1 MAGLAN
7 NNNPFQSQV
16 RIGPNYIQLVPGPP
30 GPPGTIALTGS
41 GLVHV
46 TSGNVDNAAYL
57 GAAGGIPIVNSGGT
71 DTAWLAIGTAGQVLT
86 VVGGAPTWA
95 AAPSGVTWANDLSS
109 STNTNQYVSGI
120 SGILGT
126 GGTITIGDGVHNT
139 LLSGVAS
146 AQALAPQLSLAG
158 SNGWAGNSGIGATIF
173 VAGGFG
179 GSAAAGNN
187 TGGNGGDTVITGG
200 YGGAST
206 GTAANSN
213 GARLRLLGGSPG
225 TGGSGAAGLYGD
237 VLIGS
242 NAAYKAFATDN
253 AFGPGFGIGT
263 TPGIDPTITRG
274 TGVPATT
281 QTNGSLWLRTDGT
294 SGANALYA
302 REGGAW
308 YAVGGTTTANAALT
322 FEGQAFQ
329 LAAAGSGNGTI
340 LWPVGQATP
349 TITQT
354 ILASD
359 VTPANI
365 SITAQSAEPGAATHL
380 TGGNL
385 VLTSGTG
392 ATSNGTPGNVIV
404 NAPSP
409 TGSGQYGGLV
419 VQSGG
424 TTGIWIG
431 HYTSAGLP
439 FWQINFGANARSPSA
454 INFSFL
460 QDDAGQDTQL
470 NGVNSVRIRVNA
482 AIDQIDCNSSGIQLF
497 GNNTY
502 ALGGGSNMLGITQT
516 STVPTS
522 APTNG
527 IIAWANT
534 GSPGSLGLMA
544 TGVQFHRLA
553 GAITV
558 SQDAPTSDVATNY
571 LQIAAQTAFASA
583 STNKNGGNLVLQTGT
598 AASGGVNGDLYLQS
612 GPIAYAFVASEA
624 SGTGFGIGTTPG
636 TDPTITRGSGVPG
649 STQPAGSLFL
659 NTTAATV
666 ATALYARVGSSWVA
680 IGGGGSFTAGGDLSG
695 TSTSQEVIG
704 ILNKALPA
712 LATGYLNYTG
722 SAWAFTTPVTSI
734 VAGTNI
740 TISGSTGAVTINS
753 TAGGSVTWANDLS
766 GSTSS
771 NQWVNS
777 ISGHAGGGG
786 TVSVGGSTNTN
797 LVWLA
802 SQTAAGISQAAQ
814 TTDVVTQNF
823 TITAQNAWTGAST
836 NRVGANVVLT
846 SGAGATTNGTPG
858 NINCTFGAPSGTGT
872 EAYLIAIR
880 NGVSLVRAG
889 AQVGTTGNGAL
900 YLGSLTPSSSNY
912 AIAGDGT
919 ANTNINGISAISMG
933 VNGSFSNGHYQTSTG
948 ITLFNGQTAQLGGGT
963 GVLSLA
969 NASVAPSSN
978 PASGGIIFESG
989 GALTH
994 RGSGGATEQ
1003 PAAAGTGTINT
1014 QRANRFRVC
1023 AFFRSTTS
1031 ATQTIYTYTMPASAH
1046 TSLIETRVV
1055 LQDVTNISNSV
1066 ASCAAAYFRMTGTTV
1081 TQLGTTTTI
1090 YNMGIGSI
1098 AVAYATG
1105 VSTVAIQFT
1114 SISGSTEDLEA
1125 WIDIWEN

>member
-30 GPPGTIALTGS
+30 GPAGSIGSISGT

-46 TSGNVDNAAYL
+46 TSGSVDNAAYL

-95 AAPSGVTWANDLSS
+95 AAPSGVTWANDLSTS
-109 STNTNQYVSGI
+109 SNTHQYVSAI
-120 SGILGT
+120 SGANGNGGAVTLGI
-126 GGTITIGDGVHNT
+126 GSSSFNKITAASSLQATPPNT
-139 LLSGVAS
+139 LYEAS
-146 AQALAPQLSLAG
+146 TGFTG
-158 SNGWAGNSGIGATIF
+158 SNVGGPITF
-173 VAGGFG
+173 AGGLG
-179 GSAAAGNN
+179 GSGAAGNN
-187 TGGNGGDTVITGG
+187 TGGTGG
-200 YGGAST
+200 STTVRGGAGGSST

-213 GARLRLLGGSPG
+213 GGALLLQGGQG
-225 TGGSGAAGLYGD
+225 GFGGSGAAGVYGD
-237 VLIGS
+237 ITIGNS
-242 NAAYKAFATDN
+242 STKAFATDN
-253 AFGPGFGIGT
+253 AAGPGFGIGT
-263 TPGIDPTITRG
+263 TPGTDPTITRG
-274 TGVPATT
+274 TGVPAAT
-281 QTNGSLWLRTDGT
+281 QTNGSLFLRTDGT
-294 SGANALYA
+294 SGSNALYA

-308 YAVGGTTTANAALT
+308 YAIGGTTTTSATLT

-329 LAAAGSGNGTI
+329 LAAAGSGNGAI

-385 VLTSGTG
+385 VFTSGTG
-392 ATSNGTPGNVIV
+392 ATTNGTPGNVVLAIP
-404 NAPSP
+404 AP
-409 TGSGQYGGLV
+409 TGSGVEGYVQMSRGGSV
-419 VQSGG
+419 
-424 TTGIWIG
+424 IWSMG
-431 HYTSAGLP
+431 YTAGQGR
-439 FWQINFGANARSPSA
+439 FWLGANAASP
-454 INFSFL
+454 N
-460 QDDAGQDTQL
+460 QL
-470 NGVNSVRIRVNA
+470 NFAV
-482 AIDQIDCNSSGIQLF
+482 SGDAT
-497 GNNTY
+497 NTY
-502 ALGGGSNMLGITQT
+502 FSGPSNVYIGANSTTWNFGLSNTGVQLVANAVSTTFGGGSLVVGIGQV

-522 APTNG
+522 APTSGG
-527 IIAWANT
+527 ILWMNT
-534 GSPGSLGLMA
+534 GSPGSLGLFA

-571 LQIAAQTAFASA
+571 MQIAAQTAFASA

-612 GPIAYAFVASEA
+612 GSNCFAFVASEA
-624 SGTGFGIGTTPG
+624 AGTGFGIGSTPG

-695 TSTSQEVIG
+695 SSSSQEVIG

-712 LATGYLNYTG
+712 LSTGYLNYTG
-722 SAWAFTTPVTSI
+722 AAWTFTTPVTSI

-814 TTDVVTQNF
+814 TTDVVAQNF
-823 TITAQNAWTGAST
+823 AITAQSAWTGAST

-858 NINCTFGAPSGTGT
+858 SVNCTFGAPSGTGT
-872 EAYLIAIR
+872 EGYLTVVR

-889 AQVGTTGNGAL
+889 AQVGITGNGAI
-900 YLGSLTPSSSNY
+900 YLGNLTPSSSNY

-919 ANTNINGISAISMG
+919 ANTNINGISALSMG
-933 VNGSFSNGHYQTSTG
+933 VNGSFSNGYYQTSTG

-978 PASGGIIFESG
+978 PASGGVIFESA

-1014 QRANRFRVC
+1014 QRANHFRVC

-1066 ASCAAAYFRMTGTTV
+1066 ASYTAAYFRMTGTTV

-1090 YNMGIGSI
+1090 YNMGVGSI

-1105 VSTVAIQFT
+1105 VSAVAINFT